1 MDSCVR
7 KKRTLAERR
16 ESDKLRQR
24 RFRAKKREE
33 ARLSQ
38 TTSTG
43 PVEKGKKERVYT
55 LPKKTADEIRA
66 TNRLRQ
72 QRFRAKRRGELVEES
87 MVPPVKEVMVKM
99 EVLKA
104 IKEEVVEDPSE
115 RIQRILLEA
124 ATDEKNRQ
132 TEIRR
137 EKDRIRK
144 RRERQRKRDN
154 ALRMAGFSQEEIAE
168 HQCRKTLEFL
178 EKDMEKMHEES
189 MEPEDDEGIEE
200 EEEEKVDEEYF
211 DPIEFMAQLEA
222 MGLVLQPGTDGT
234 PVLELKQK
242 SEDPE
247 VSEESTSSTP
257 DPLLY
262 TFPEKKPWQRCHSAE
277 ERRERERMRKRMY
290 RAKQRFISTGKME
303 MQWDPALIKRSP
315 TGDEDEGI
323 TPLPP
328 WNKSMSQEQKLEAH
342 RIYNRR
348 YRERLRKDMSSS
360 TSSPIVEES
369 DSMDPDVINA
379 MLFSTMAS
387 ASQLSS
393 ILGSE

>member
-16 ESDKLRQR
+16 EADKLRQR
-24 RFRAKKREE
+24 RFRAKQREE

-43 PVEKGKKERVYT
+43 PVGKGKKERF
-55 LPKKTADEIRA
+55 PKKTVEEIRA

-72 QRFRAKRRGELVEES
+72 QRFRARRRGERVEKS

-99 EVLKA
+99 EALKA
-104 IKEEVVEDPSE
+104 VKEEVVEDPIE
-115 RIQRILLEA
+115 RIHRIFLEA
-124 ATDEKNRQ
+124 ATDKKNRQ

-144 RRERQRKRDN
+144 RRQRQRKRDN
-154 ALRMAGFSQEEIAE
+154 ALKMAGFSPEKISE
-168 HQCRKTLEFL
+168 HQCQKTLEFL
-178 EKDMEKMHEES
+178 VKDMEKMHEES
-189 MEPEDDEGIEE
+189 MAPEDGGIEE
-200 EEEEKVDEEYF
+200 EEEGKVDEEYF
-211 DPIEFMAQLEA
+211 DPIDVMAQLEA

-242 SEDPE
+242 SEDLE

-290 RAKQRFISTGKME
+290 RAKQRFISTGKMK
-303 MQWDPALIKRSP
+303 MQWDPALINRSP
-315 TGDEDEGI
+315 TGDDDEGI
-323 TPLPP
+323 APLPP
-328 WNKSMSQEQKLEAH
+328 RNKSTSQEQKLEAH